1 MCVRNEQR
9 DKRAKEHTEIEPPL
23 PALPR
28 IFYFALKGG
37 LADATTNGPQR
48 GSRSTIMDLRC
59 LKCFTATEPKPL
71 EDATKLP
78 YSLSE
83 GDTVAAPEPE
93 KPVFIIPSPR
103 KPTLEPAPLE
113 DATNDNVVSNAQ
125 RYAQDAWERA
135 QAAASMRRKQSSASL

>member
-1 MCVRNEQR
+1 
-9 DKRAKEHTEIEPPL
+9 
-23 PALPR
+23 
-28 IFYFALKGG
+28 
-37 LADATTNGPQR
+37 
-48 GSRSTIMDLRC
+48 MDLRC
-59 LKCFTATEPKPL
+59 FKCFTATEAKPL

>member
-9 DKRAKEHTEIEPPL
+9 DKRQKSTQKSNPRSPRWQPDFLFCIERR
-23 PALPR
+23 AR
-28 IFYFALKGG
+28 RR
-37 LADATTNGPQR
+37 DHQRTQR
-48 GSRSTIMDLRC
+48 GFRSTIMDLRC

-78 YSLSE
+78 YSLTE

>member
-1 MCVRNEQR
+1 
-9 DKRAKEHTEIEPPL
+9 
-23 PALPR
+23 
-28 IFYFALKGG
+28 
-37 LADATTNGPQR
+37 
-48 GSRSTIMDLRC
+48 MDLRC
-59 LKCFTATEPKPL
+59 FKCFTATEPKPL

-78 YSLSE
+78 YSLSD
-83 GDTVAAPEPE
+83 GGTVAAPEPE

-135 QAAASMRRKQSSASL
+135 QAAASMRRKQSSVSL